1 MCYCAINNW
10 LNWTL
15 DFDYVG
21 RPKRL
26 FVFVNPFGGKKSAV
40 KIFDEQVK
48 PLFEDAQIQ
57 LTIQGDFI
65 FQLNHDFHCCCYLS
79 FCWFSL
85 FCSETAHQLHAKEVA
100 RSLDITKHDGI
111 VCISG
116 DGILV
121 EVSFIVILI
130 IIMFMT
136 LFKLTNFDFNW
147 DYFCFLYH

>member
-1 MCYCAINNW
+1 
-10 LNWTL
+10 L

-65 FQLNHDFHCCCYLS
+65 LQLNRDFHCFCYLF
-79 FCWFSL
+79 FC
-85 FCSETAHQLHAKEVA
+85 
-100 RSLDITKHDGI
+100 
-111 VCISG
+111 
-116 DGILV
+116 
-121 EVSFIVILI
+121 
-130 IIMFMT
+130 
-136 LFKLTNFDFNW
+136 
-147 DYFCFLYH
+147 